1 MDKQTQAPHG
11 TCGDLKWTCR
21 DGVLYVRGEGT
32 LKKEWV
38 ENLPDGGLRKYSS
51 KELMEEYDITSVVIA
66 EGCTSISTFVFSGC
80 ASITKVELPYGLLGL
95 HSGAFSSC
103 TSLV

>member
-1 MDKQTQAPHG
+1 MDKQTQDPHG

-51 KELMEEYDITSVVIA
+51 KELMEE
-66 EGCTSISTFVFSGC
+66 
-80 ASITKVELPYGLLGL
+80 
-95 HSGAFSSC
+95 
-103 TSLV
+103 